1 MVSICVATLFS
12 GIVAFSIM
20 YFQQGNL
27 IVDLFHFLNEKFLAD
42 LWDESSGE
50 AFAIS
55 ISSWKNM
62 LKNLTP
68 FLRKGKSFPELS

>member
-1 MVSICVATLFS
+1 MVSICFATLFS
-12 GIVAFSIM
+12 GIVGFSIT

-27 IVDLFHFLNEKFLAD
+27 IVDLFHFLNEKCLAV

-55 ISSWKNM
+55 
-62 LKNLTP
+62 T
-68 FLRKGKSFPELS
+68 LS